1 LYVDDIL
8 AIVDKAEAERI
19 RATLVA
25 RFGTVQFEI
34 GGRLSYLGMEI
45 DIRDIGTV
53 IDMSFYVKQVVADTE
68 THFVV
73 TTYES
78 PGVRNSYVVEDDAEM
93 Y

>member
-1 LYVDDIL
+1 
-8 AIVDKAEAERI
+8 
-19 RATLVA
+19 
-25 RFGTVQFEI
+25 
-34 GGRLSYLGMEI
+34 MEI
-45 DIRDIGTV
+45 DIRDSGTV